1 MSLAAPSPV
10 AAFAAQVR
18 RIGPLGLIVLLH
30 IGFFYAL
37 QSSLLRKAS
46 EAIPR
51 EVIATFITPEPV
63 REKPQ
68 PEPAAP
74 KTVPVV
80 KKPVTPPK
88 PAAVVE
94 SAEPSPK
101 AISVDPSPPAPQPAA
116 TVAAAPAPTAPSA
129 PAAPATPK
137 TVTSGI
143 EYIQPP
149 QPEYPPISKCMGEE
163 GKAVLRVLV
172 NDKGR
177 PERVEL
183 QKSSGVARLD
193 EAARKA
199 ALRALFK
206 PFIEDGK
213 AVPAYAIIPINFQL
227 D

>member
-1 MSLAAPSPV
+1 MNRIAPSPL
-10 AAFAAQVR
+10 AAAVAQVR
-18 RIGPLGLIVLLH
+18 RAGPLGFIVLLH

-37 QSSLLRKAS
+37 QSGLLRKAS
-46 EAIPR
+46 DALPR
-51 EVIATFITPEPV
+51 EVIATFITPEPA
-63 REKPQ
+63 RETPQ
-68 PEPAAP
+68 PQPAAP

-80 KKPVTPPK
+80 KKAVTPPR
-88 PAAVVE
+88 PAPVIQPA
-94 SAEPSPK
+94 PSPK
-101 AISVDPSPPAPQPAA
+101 AITVDSPPPVPEP
-116 TVAAAPAPTAPSA
+116 AAPAAAATAPAAPPA
-129 PAAPATPK
+129 PAAPAQPRTI
-137 TVTSGI
+137 TSGI

-149 QPEYPPISKCMGEE
+149 QPEYPPISRRMGEE

-172 NDKGR
+172 NEKGR

-183 QKSSGVARLD
+183 QKSSGSARLD

-213 AVPAYAIIPINFQL
+213 AVPAYAIVPINFQL